1 MAPTHDSDTKNY
13 FVLKTSTSGSKI
25 SNIWPTFCHVWDMSK
40 TFPTKG
46 QMTDVPTTVTY
57 DGVVSMKTVCI
68 ALTMTVLNDL
78 KAMSADIM
86 DTYITSSNKKDMD
99 VTWSQFW

>member
-1 MAPTHDSDTKNY
+1 
-13 FVLKTSTSGSKI
+13 
-25 SNIWPTFCHVWDMSK
+25 MSK

-78 KAMSADIM
+78 KAMAADIM
-86 DTYITSSNKKDMD
+86 DTYITAPNKKRYGCYL
-99 VTWSQFW
+99 VPSLLRTKSIR